1 MEGWV
6 GQDTS
11 TPPRWVN
18 SLPRTATWRI
28 SRLLLGHLLIVD
40 RCALWCKVE
49 PCCWM
54 TYTTHRDTQETLQ
67 ILDGLDLDTDKPTEE
82 DIMKKFGLDDEYQS
96 GELTCWQRI
105 KPRIWA
111 TFEEPYSSTFAKV
124 SRVLSSLFPLQLFDV
139 SCLKTIF
146 QTILHQPVINWL
158 TPVQWTLVLGSSHV
172 NVNVLGHT
180 PTPF

>member
-1 MEGWV
+1 MH
-6 GQDTS
+6 Q
-11 TPPRWVN
+11 
-18 SLPRTATWRI
+18 TATMTR
-28 SRLLLGHLLIVD
+28 RLWLTCSFTYSLTYLLT
-40 RCALWCKVE
+40 RCQVE

-124 SRVLSSLFPLQLFDV
+124 RRVRDCVSLSPSPSVLSTQMDTNVQNDTLMRIGFQLDLRCQQTSL
-139 SCLKTIF
+139 
-146 QTILHQPVINWL
+146 VI
-158 TPVQWTLVLGSSHV
+158 V
-172 NVNVLGHT
+172 
-180 PTPF
+180 